1 MFRDLGLSFEVIPAE
16 IAEDRDEDEAPP
28 LFARR
33 MAEEK
38 GRAVAEELERQGR
51 RPWIV
56 SADTVVVL
64 DGEVLCKPADQNEAR
79 EMLGKL
85 SGRTHVVITGWCVGQ
100 WGRPFEA
107 EHAETQVTFHR
118 LGAREID
125 GYVATGEGMDKA
137 GAYAIQKI
145 GAFLV
150 DRIEGNYFNVVGLP
164 ISHVVR
170 TLIEVGAIPTFP
182 VS

>member
-1 MFRDLGLSFEVIPAE
+1 MFRDLGLSFEVVPAR
-16 IAEDRDEDEAPP
+16 IAEERRDHESPEA
-28 LFARR
+28 FARR

-38 GRAVAEELERQGR
+38 GKAVAQELETLGR

-64 DGEVLCKPADQNEAR
+64 DGEVLCKPEGDDEAKK
-79 EMLGKL
+79 MLGKL
-85 SGRTHVVITGWCVGQ
+85 SGRTHTVITGWCVGRMGDAFQ
-100 WGRPFEA
+100 VNHE
-107 EHAETQVTFHR
+107 ETLVTFHP
-118 LGAREID
+118 LSIEQID

-150 DRIEGNYFNVVGLP
+150 DKIEGNYFNVVGLP

-170 TLIEVGAIPTFP
+170 TLLAVGAVPAFP
-182 VS
+182 